1 QTHSDIKKYRCA
13 KCSKTFSRM
22 SLLNKHTENCL
33 QQQQQQQQHVT
44 TSTNHSTADDC
55 TSTTTIVPAAFSL

>member
-1 QTHSDIKKYRCA
+1 MQTHSDIKKYRCA

-33 QQQQQQQQHVT
+33 QQQQQQQHVT

>member
-1 QTHSDIKKYRCA
+1 MQTHSDIKKYRCA

-33 QQQQQQQQHVT
+33 QQQQQQHVT